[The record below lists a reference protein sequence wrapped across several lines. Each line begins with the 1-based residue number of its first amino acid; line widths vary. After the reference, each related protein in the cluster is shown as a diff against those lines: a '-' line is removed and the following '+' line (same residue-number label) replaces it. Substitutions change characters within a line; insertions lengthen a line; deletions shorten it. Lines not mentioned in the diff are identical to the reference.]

1 MLEPFIKNKWRK
13 KYFTKI
19 KKSKDEPQRRTKKT
33 QTRQT
38 WTGEGERLYNTN
50 GTPISSSLGISRQ
63 KKNRKKGGLGSRKP
77 GRDWKKAMRGD
88 GLKLKRTSLTM
99 MKCQKIR
106 NYSFI

>member
-1 MLEPFIKNKWRK
+1 MDRGG
-13 KYFTKI
+13 
-19 KKSKDEPQRRTKKT
+19 
-33 QTRQT
+33 
-38 WTGEGERLYNTN
+38 GEIVQHQWNANFFLIGNL
-50 GTPISSSLGISRQ
+50 PP